1 MAALDAVKAAKVG
14 DIAGATEALR
24 NAAMGKSG
32 RAGKSTVEKKKEEE
46 EEGENEKKA
55 ATGSS
60 MPPPPDDGID
70 KTPVDVPKFK
80 PMPAPKESEGPFTG
94 KEGVPSV
101 TDQGKIVR
109 ETSLT

>member
-14 DIAGATEALR
+14 DRRATEALR

-70 KTPVDVPKFK
+70 KTPHVPKFK

-94 KEGVPSV
+94 KRVFHP
-101 TDQGKIVR
+101 
-109 ETSLT
+109 